1 MSSIPKSSDIQ
12 KIRLTE
18 FSHGGGCGCK
28 IAPAILTELLAAT
41 PIRGLPKELLV
52 GTETSDDA
60 AVYKLNDSQA
70 LVATTDFFTPIV
82 DDPYDFG
89 RIAATNAI
97 SDIYA
102 MGARPIFALALVGM
116 PLDKLP
122 LQVIGKILA
131 GGESIC
137 AEAGIPI
144 AGGHSIDVL
153 EPIYGLVALGIVDP
167 RNIKRNST
175 AKPGDI
181 LILGKPLGVG
191 ILSAA
196 LKKGKLSDAGYQ
208 AMIDSTTKL
217 NTPGEALAQMDG
229 VHALTDVTG
238 FGLAGHL
245 LEICRGSRLSA
256 SVSFS
261 DLPFIEEALHWAKEG
276 VATGASDRN
285 WKGYGR
291 DVVLPAGAPEW
302 QRKLVT
308 DPQTSGGLLV
318 ACAPEAEQAVL
329 AEFSKRGFAQ
339 ARAIGRLAA
348 GAAQITFS

>member
-1 MSSIPKSSDIQ
+1 MNAPE
-12 KIRLTE
+12 KIRLTD

-60 AVYKLNDSQA
+60 AVYKLNDTQA

-102 MGARPIFALALVGM
+102 MGAKPIFALALVGM

-167 RNIKRNST
+167 KNIKRNST

-196 LKKGKLSDAGYQ
+196 LKKGKLSAAGYQ

-245 LEICRGSRLSA
+245 LEICRGSKLSA
-256 SVSFS
+256 AVTLEG
-261 DLPFIEEALHWAKEG
+261 LPVIADAIDWLKQG

-291 DVVLPAGAPEW
+291 DVVLPANAPEW

-348 GAAQITFS
+348 GPAQITFS